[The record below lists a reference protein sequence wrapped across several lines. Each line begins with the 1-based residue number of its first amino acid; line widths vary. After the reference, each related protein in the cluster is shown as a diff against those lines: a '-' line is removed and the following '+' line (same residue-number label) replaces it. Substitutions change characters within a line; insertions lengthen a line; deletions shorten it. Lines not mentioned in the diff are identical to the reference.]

1 MLGVRTIYITI
12 LNRNTPL
19 PTTKSE
25 DNLTLISKVL
35 LCTTGSLHATKSSL
49 PVPVA
54 GVVLIMMRKCLI
66 FLETNLVFSM
76 LSGQATFLF
85 LVENH
90 LTARALA
97 EANDQC
103 SVLLSQV
110 SRRKISKR
118 CRYLS
123 VAKSR
128 VDLPLS

>member
-1 MLGVRTIYITI
+1 
-12 LNRNTPL
+12 
-19 PTTKSE
+19 
-25 DNLTLISKVL
+25 
-35 LCTTGSLHATKSSL
+35 
-49 PVPVA
+49 
-54 GVVLIMMRKCLI
+54 MMRKCLI

-103 SVLLSQV
+103 SALLSQV

-128 VDLPLS
+128 VDLPLSKYPQIFQYKSSSHITCPAWLAALAAIFSVGNQQHPESLKFSSRYSSRSSWKDDSFPI